1 MAEICPVCNEKTVV
15 DECFSVE
22 GVEGDVEVHTY
33 CLDKFNQ
40 NPEKYGGKVEIIE
53 KTEAQIK
60 AERICAVCDKN
71 IGILNLHKIR
81 GVVIH
86 EHCLEEFMKHPETY
100 EGKKLPTSYY
110 EFDPLGDLKS
120 LPAKKKPPRPSLTSY
135 IAKKTGES
143 LKEKAI
149 QSVVMAK
156 NAAKTSK
163 SIFQE
168 ADRRVG
174 KIEDIETEE
183 DAYEFAAKEVE
194 EESYKKGLWAKAFSD
209 AQGDEKKQAALYIKY
224 RANQLI
230 QFLDE
235 LA

>member
-1 MAEICPVCNEKTVV
+1 MATCIVCNQIVYYLGPSGSSVKHEGEAFDIHKTCY
-15 DECFSVE
+15 DEYKKNPNKYIKE
-22 GVEGDVEVHTY
+22 QKEQKE
-33 CLDKFNQ
+33 Q
-40 NPEKYGGKVEIIE
+40 NKEELTDEPKITKKNYQHSHLWKKSPPAII
-53 KTEAQIK
+53 
-60 AERICAVCDKN
+60 
-71 IGILNLHKIR
+71 
-81 GVVIH
+81 
-86 EHCLEEFMKHPETY
+86 
-100 EGKKLPTSYY
+100 
-110 EFDPLGDLKS
+110 
-120 LPAKKKPPRPSLTSY
+120 KPPRPSLTSY

-163 SIFQE
+163 SIFKE

-209 AQGDEKKQAALYIKY
+209 AQGDEKKQAALYIRY
-224 RANQLI
+224 RADQLI